1 MQNYEMP
8 TEYTPTVFDNFS
20 DTYKYIDRNT
30 INLHYWDTAIH
41 EGKFSNSIH
50 ILEII
55 ARCGSVSCFLCNN
68 IDTNQKRFRIFRIFP
83 GVELFLLSFSCGSD
97 SSMESLI
104 SKWFPECIKYCPNI
118 ILVCTKTDLRNEKTF
133 CKRLTE
139 KFQRKPIGF
148 EQGELLARK
157 MGCITYLETS
167 SFNNEGIKELT
178 EIIAKSIVKISS
190 NSTLKQKK
198 CMLQ

>member
-1 MQNYEMP
+1 GDQAVGKTSIYMRMQNYEMP

-41 EGKFSNSIH
+41 EGK
-50 ILEII
+50 
-55 ARCGSVSCFLCNN
+55 
-68 IDTNQKRFRIFRIFP
+68 FRIFRIFP

-167 SFNNEGIKELT
+167 SFNNEGIKDLT
-178 EIIAKSIVKISS
+178 EIIAKSIVIAS